1 MSAKEGIEAVRACF
15 PVLFNAGKIDELGE
29 SFYAED
35 AYALPPD
42 HKPIRGRREIVRYIR
57 DLRESGDVRFELGIL
72 ETVAE
77 GDRGYLIG
85 TYVMTSGG
93 KTVEG
98 VTHEAFRRQADGSW
112 KCVVDMWHNSAPA

>member
-1 MSAKEGIEAVRACF
+1 MSAKEDIEAVRDRFAR
-15 PVLFNAGKIDELGE
+15 LFNAGKIDELGE

-42 HKPIRGRREIVRYIR
+42 HEPIRGRRQIARYIR
-57 DLRESGDVRFELGIL
+57 ELRESGDVNLALGIL

-77 GDRGYLIG
+77 GESGYVVG

-93 KTVEG
+93 QSVKG
-98 VTHEAFRRQADGSW
+98 VTHESFRRQADGTW

>member
-1 MSAKEGIEAVRACF
+1 MSAKEDIEAVRDRFAR
-15 PVLFNAGKIDELGE
+15 LFNAGKIDELGE

-42 HKPIRGRREIVRYIR
+42 HEPIRGRRQIARYIR
-57 DLRESGDVRFELGIL
+57 ELRESGDVNLALGIL

-77 GDRGYLIG
+77 GESGYVVG

-93 KTVEG
+93 QRVKG
-98 VTHEAFRRQADGSW
+98 VTHESFRRQADGTW